1 MARRKEHTH
10 EEIREMAITAVVD
23 HLAHHPLSSL
33 SLRKVATAI
42 GYVPSTLIN
51 IFGSYQALLLSVSEL
66 TLQQLHQS
74 LNLVED
80 QDNAEAIVAMAK
92 VYSGFALAHPHRFN
106 LVFELKMLDDNLPP
120 LHSKLIRALFGL
132 VESRLSALFDYT
144 EQQLLQKHSRVI
156 WAGIHGLTC
165 LALDDKLFIEDT
177 TLDDL
182 LHCHVDSHLTAMG
195 YQKDLICC

>member
-23 HLAHHPLSSL
+23 HLEQDQLSSL

-51 IFGSYQALLLSVSEL
+51 IFGRYQVLLLSVSEL

-74 LNLVED
+74 LKLVDE
-80 QDNAEAIVAMAK
+80 QDNAEAIVAMAR
-92 VYSGFALAHPHRFN
+92 VYSRFALAHPHRFN
-106 LVFELKMLDDNLPP
+106 LVFELKMLDDHLPP
-120 LHSKLIRALFGL
+120 LHNKLIKELFGL
-132 VESRLSALFDYT
+132 VEWRLASLFNHH
-144 EQQLLQKHSRVI
+144 EQQELQKHSRVI